1 MGKKLRL
8 EDLKIQSFVT
18 HLGDNEKDRVLG
30 GGAENTGTNCDT
42 LADCTVESYCV
53 TRIRTDAQIACACDD
68 TC

>member
-8 EDLKIQSFVT
+8 ENLKIQSFVT
-18 HLGDNEKDRVLG
+18 HLGDKEKDRVLG
-30 GGAENTGTNCDT
+30 GGAEITGTICDT

-53 TRIRTDAQIACACDD
+53 TRIKTDAQVACACDD